1 MARKSRRNKNVEAVS
16 NQIIEN
22 CENLID
28 TGAYI
33 RLSVENG
40 GNETDET
47 LVVQQMLVEKF
58 IEEHS
63 DLKLAGTYIDNG
75 FSGTNFERP
84 GSSKMTLGISPNFRR
99 KSFCSASFRNIP
111 SDPYSII
118 NASMSAKS

>member
-47 LVVQQMLVEKF
+47 LVIQQMLVEKF
-58 IEEHS
+58 IEEHP
-63 DLKLAGTYIDNG
+63 DLKLAGTYMDCILG
-75 FSGTNFERP
+75 YLLQMEIWEKTIRTKVTVLITRERF
-84 GSSKMTLGISPNFRR
+84 L
-99 KSFCSASFRNIP
+99 
-111 SDPYSII
+111 
-118 NASMSAKS
+118 

>member
-47 LVVQQMLVEKF
+47 LVHRGASGFK
-58 IEEHS
+58 I
-63 DLKLAGTYIDNG
+63 GRYIY
-75 FSGTNFERP
+75 RQW
-84 GSSKMTLGISPNFRR
+84 I
-99 KSFCSASFRNIP
+99 
-111 SDPYSII
+111 
-118 NASMSAKS
+118 